1 MASQS
6 ALRASSQVPNRNL
19 VPSLPVF
26 LLHFLHRCYGSV
38 CHHLFVPLV
47 NDAARRKKAVHNAL
61 VVVGTCLLLLLIS
74 VSDNP
79 VYNAV
84 DYEILKRV
92 QEVSNKELCLQNLRG
107 FPFVVYSLDVE
118 VGLVLNGTLLFRF
131 SPTVHS
137 FSDAV
142 TFAEVARKRREKQR
156 NNSRIEHEQD
166 ALKSSPELSKPV
178 KFSGG
183 AYSHSKSES
192 VLLQPNTQS
201 KRSVTAHLN
210 VRNGPEYE
218 HVFSGQAS
226 VKGTRQH
233 SHGKTIRGSNSASTT
248 DSNMIKAEGRDFKS
262 IRSGADVSVLKK
274 EEENQ
279 NAHSDQ
285 FSRDSRHNV
294 KSYKRSI
301 KSKLRSTQIKNGY
314 SGDKQPSQK
323 QRSPDDDFITRPT
336 RKRVFDDVLVT
347 SRSWEPIAE
356 DDGNL
361 FVYSAFYDDRP
372 SKHVNGTR
380 RVRVLGM
387 SVLHELRD
395 FPHLRSQV
403 FCHYR
408 WKSSHRLHVSQRGK
422 IVSIWE
428 DHNKT

>member
-19 VPSLPVF
+19 VPSLPVL
-26 LLHFLHRCYGSV
+26 LLHFLQRSYGSV

-47 NDAARRKKAVHNAL
+47 NDAARRKKAAQNAL

-79 VYNAV
+79 VYTAV

-92 QEVSNKELCLQNLRG
+92 QEVSNKELCLQSLRG
-107 FPFVVYSLDVE
+107 FPFVVRSLDVE

-131 SPTVHS
+131 SPTVQS
-137 FSDAV
+137 FTDAV

-156 NNSRIEHEQD
+156 NNSRNEHEQD
-166 ALKSSPELSKPV
+166 VLKSSPELSKPV

-183 AYSHSKSES
+183 AYSHSESES

-201 KRSVTAHLN
+201 K
-210 VRNGPEYE
+210 
-218 HVFSGQAS
+218 
-226 VKGTRQH
+226 
-233 SHGKTIRGSNSASTT
+233 
-248 DSNMIKAEGRDFKS
+248 
-262 IRSGADVSVLKK
+262 
-274 EEENQ
+274 
-279 NAHSDQ
+279 
-285 FSRDSRHNV
+285 
-294 KSYKRSI
+294 
-301 KSKLRSTQIKNGY
+301 NGY
-314 SGDKQPSQK
+314 SGDKQPNQK
-323 QRSPDDDFITRPT
+323 QRSPKDDFITRPT
-336 RKRVFDDVLVT
+336 RKRVFDDIVVT
-347 SRSWEPIAE
+347 SHSWEPIAE

-387 SVLHELRD
+387 SVLHEILD

-408 WKSSHRLHVSQRGK
+408 WKSTHRLHVSQRGK
-422 IVSIWE
+422 IMSIWE